1 MVDAALTWSDTWIS
15 GLLMSDLRLVA
26 LLRAWVQIYNEV
38 WLFPRAGEPHSTNA
52 TNTPASGRISKP
64 TNALQVCYEGPDIC
78 GSRM

>member
-52 TNTPASGRISKP
+52 TNTPASGKTSKP
-64 TNALQVCYEGPDIC
+64 TRYFTTIL
-78 GSRM
+78 